1 MTKLAN
7 EAARMYKVKHTQEHE
22 DADAFEACM
31 GFLMTAALAT
41 DQQVKPQTDHQLMTG
56 TPAADQ

>member
-7 EAARMYKVKHTQEHE
+7 EAARMYKVKHTQEHKV
-22 DADAFEACM
+22 EACM
-31 GFLMTAALAT
+31 GFLVTAALAT
-41 DQQVKPQTDHQLMTG
+41 DQQVKAQTDHQLMIG